1 MNRFL
6 LAAFLAFAWITALA
20 QTFVDENDSTVITE
34 YNDGKLWVYRQT
46 NAAVVGLTC
55 YEEKDD

>member
-6 LAAFLAFAWITALA
+6 LAAFLSFAWITALA

-34 YNDGKLWVYRQT
+34 YND
-46 NAAVVGLTC
+46 
-55 YEEKDD
+55 